1 MYFNLFNIIH
11 YFLYL
16 DELTESELHM
26 SKGFLAGICL
36 IVLVVGLV
44 VGSVLT
50 LLLCRMQRLK
60 KKTSKDMY
68 ICQ

>member
-1 MYFNLFNIIH
+1 
-11 YFLYL
+11 
-16 DELTESELHM
+16 M

-68 ICQ
+68 ICR